1 MIQTKQP
8 LLLALSSKSF
18 SSNIC
23 HLSCLG
29 VYPHPLIPSWEGYII
44 HNIEVVPEKKIP
56 ITYDNKLE
64 VVNSRYKW
72 KLVIW
77 YDIEVVMYFSVKR
90 FCCCCSAK
98 AKNSSI
104 SWVVGISCCMELRVS
119 RSDAAKLLG
128 FVLEP
133 GFVILSAPL
142 IKLQGVL
149 SLVLLLQ
156 YTYIHRYKQILQ
168 VISAIE
174 T

>member
-18 SSNIC
+18 SSSTS

-29 VYPHPLIPSWEGYII
+29 VYPYPLIPPWEGYII
-44 HNIEVVPEKKIP
+44 HNIKVVPEKKIQ
-56 ITYDNKLE
+56 INYTIYDNKLE
-64 VVNSRYKW
+64 AINI
-72 KLVIW
+72 LVIC
-77 YDIEVVMYFSVKR
+77 YGIEVVMYFSVKR

-104 SWVVGISCCMELRVS
+104 SRAVGISCCMELRVS
-119 RSDAAKLLG
+119 LSDAAKLLG

-133 GFVILSAPL
+133 GFVILSEPL

-156 YTYIHRYKQILQ
+156 YANTY
-168 VISAIE
+168 
-174 T
+174 